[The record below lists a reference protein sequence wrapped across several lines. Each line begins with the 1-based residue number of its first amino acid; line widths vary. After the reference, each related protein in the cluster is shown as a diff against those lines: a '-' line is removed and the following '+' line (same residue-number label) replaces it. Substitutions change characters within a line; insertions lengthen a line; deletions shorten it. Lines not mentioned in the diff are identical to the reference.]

1 MASAYTA
8 LLGLVLPVQGEL
20 QGQWG
25 NTVNNE
31 LTSLLDTAIAG
42 TTTISADADVTLTD
56 TDGTANQARQAIILW
71 TANGSTT
78 RNITAPAQSKSYVV
92 INKSAGTQSIVIR
105 GVGPTTGVT
114 ILKGEQAVVAW
125 DGSDF
130 VKVSTFGGSPS
141 FTNVTVTGTT
151 TLSGLTA
158 STALALNAS
167 KEVVSVTNTGTGNN
181 VLSASPTLTGT
192 VAGASM
198 TLSSLTSGRVTY
210 AGASGLL
217 QDSANL
223 TFDGTT
229 LTAANFADSSLTSG
243 RVTYA
248 GASGNLSDSANLTFN
263 GTDLTVSG
271 AVNAGSVN
279 ATTLDLTNIE
289 VTNIKAK
296 DGTSAATIADS
307 TGVVSFTANPTLSAG
322 TANGVAYLNGSKV
335 LTSGSALTFDGSNLV
350 STGAGTFSS
359 LVVSNAS
366 GTLNTVAN
374 AAPRV
379 FGSTSVLYNA
389 AAQHIWETG
398 GLGSPSEQMRLT
410 STGLGIGTSSPGAK
424 LDVRGNATFT
434 GNATARQTADFTN
447 TGGQLYVGT
456 ESSAGGAVFTGSSAY
471 AGILGTNN
479 ATPLQL
485 ATNGATRATLD
496 SSGNLGLGVTPS
508 AWSGAKALQISG
520 GGLNGALYASSTGV
534 VGLTNNYYNA
544 GGDVYVANGFA
555 TRYYQL
561 NGQHVWNTAPS
572 GTAGNTISFTQAMT
586 LDASGRL
593 GIGATS
599 PANPLSVSGSTGTI
613 ASFTNGAT
621 ADFSI
626 ICGSSIT
633 SLNAGGANILAFQ
646 TGGTERARITSGG
659 DLLVGTTSGAITVN
673 GLKFLSDGSFYAVQN
688 SGVTSSIYNK
698 SNYTSGTDFFAD
710 FRLANT
716 TVGSISANGSTTSYN
731 ISSDRRLKKNVAPA
745 PSASDDIDAI
755 QIISHDWKS
764 GFGEHVKYGVIAQDL
779 HAVAPQAVTAGD
791 DGDEIEKTWG
801 VDYSKLVPML
811 IKEIQSLRAR
821 VAALESN

>member
-1 MASAYTA
+1 
-8 LLGLVLPVQGEL
+8 
-20 QGQWG
+20 
-25 NTVNNE
+25 
-31 LTSLLDTAIAG
+31 
-42 TTTISADADVTLTD
+42 
-56 TDGTANQARQAIILW
+56 
-71 TANGSTT
+71 
-78 RNITAPAQSKSYVV
+78 VV